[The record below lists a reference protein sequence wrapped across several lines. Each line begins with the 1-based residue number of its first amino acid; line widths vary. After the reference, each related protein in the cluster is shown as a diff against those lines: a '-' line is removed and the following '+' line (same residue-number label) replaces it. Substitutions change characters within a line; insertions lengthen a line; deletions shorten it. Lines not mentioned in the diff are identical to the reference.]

1 MASGSHCS
9 SSSMS
14 RKQYRVPT
22 RELPIV
28 KCNKCNLR
36 DMVQFTAHTHVN
48 GNQNR
53 DFFKCPNHKPK
64 GCNFWKWSDEY
75 EDFLVA
81 SGLLPPLNDNVK
93 MQQSNPVRMLKQ
105 SSSNAKTERQGRTQ
119 FDDAKLCML
128 FVALF
133 DVGKEILGVLK
144 LICACLGLV
153 LVVLIISIFVR
164 Q

>member
-1 MASGSHCS
+1 MASGSSCS
-9 SSSMS
+9 SSSMA
-14 RKQYRVPT
+14 RKQYPVPT

-28 KCNKCNLR
+28 KCDRCNLR
-36 DMVQFTAHTHVN
+36 DVVKFTAQTDVN
-48 GNQNR
+48 GNKNR

-75 EDFLVA
+75 ENFLVA
-81 SGLLPPLNDNVK
+81 SGLLPPLNENLK
-93 MQQSNPVRMLKQ
+93 MQQS
-105 SSSNAKTERQGRTQ
+105 SSKAEGCTERQGRTQ

-128 FVALF
+128 LVALF
-133 DVGKEILGVLK
+133 DVGKEILGLLK

-153 LVVLIISIFVR
+153 LVVLIISLFVR